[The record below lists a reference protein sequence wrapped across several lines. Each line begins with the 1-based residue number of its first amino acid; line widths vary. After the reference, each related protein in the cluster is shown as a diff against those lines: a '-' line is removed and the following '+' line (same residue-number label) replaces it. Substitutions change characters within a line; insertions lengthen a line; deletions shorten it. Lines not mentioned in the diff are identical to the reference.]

1 MPKTLPHVLAWLLLA
16 PCTLAQQQDQQ
27 PQVARKSGT
36 IYKKQVDGLIG
47 ALRTTARRG
56 EAGAAA
62 PGVLGGDVLS
72 TAKVLVAMGHCHAHE
87 HMRVLAAGAA
97 ERGGAGA
104 LLLVCGEFC
113 PTRGGALPL
122 SPWSLCVCVA
132 HPRTL
137 PSHSRRLRCVRGGK
151 GGGGCGRAR

>member
-56 EAGAAA
+56 EAGIGLRTGPQRKKPSGARLQRASLA
-62 PGVLGGDVLS
+62 RTTAKGVL
-72 TAKVLVAMGHCHAHE
+72 AM
-87 HMRVLAAGAA
+87 
-97 ERGGAGA
+97 
-104 LLLVCGEFC
+104 
-113 PTRGGALPL
+113 
-122 SPWSLCVCVA
+122 
-132 HPRTL
+132 
-137 PSHSRRLRCVRGGK
+137 
-151 GGGGCGRAR
+151 